1 MTAKSR
7 IELGVGI
14 FIVIG
19 LIILVSFVFFI
30 SDFQFIKPGYQFD
43 VVFGFA
49 NGLREGAPSRF
60 AGVDI
65 GEVKALRVFYDPEAL
80 KTKARV
86 RVWVKEDS
94 RIPSD
99 SQVWINTLGL
109 LGEKYLEIIPGANY
123 NALVKAGDTII
134 GQDPVA
140 MAEITEETKKLI
152 LKIEQATGG
161 LNDLLARIKSGQ
173 GTLGKLVYDET
184 VYQNISAVS
193 GDLKELTEDLKRHP
207 WKLFFKPKEKRQK
220 KSR

>member
-19 LIILVSFVFFI
+19 LIILVAFVFLI

-80 KTKARV
+80 KTKVRV

-94 RIPSD
+94 RIPAD

-109 LGEKYLEIIPGANY
+109 LGEKYLEIIPGENY
-123 NALVKAGDTII
+123 NALVKAGDAIM

-140 MAEITEETKKLI
+140 MAEITEQSKKLV
-152 LKIEQATGG
+152 LKIEEAVDG
-161 LNDLLARIKSGQ
+161 LNDMLGRIRTGQ

-207 WKLFFKPKEKRQK
+207 WKLFFNPKEKPLK
-220 KSR
+220 K

>member
-19 LIILVSFVFFI
+19 LIILVSFVFLI

-65 GEVKALRVFYDPEAL
+65 GEVKALRVFYDPETL
-80 KTKARV
+80 KTKVRV
-86 RVWVKEDS
+86 RVWVKELS
-94 RIPSD
+94 RIPPD

-109 LGEKYLEIIPGANY
+109 LGEKYLEIIPGKNY
-123 NALVKAGDTII
+123 DAPVKAGDTIM

-140 MAEITEETKKLI
+140 MAEITEESKKLV
-152 LKIEQATGG
+152 LKIEEAVGG
-161 LNDLLARIKSGQ
+161 LNDVLARIKTGQ

-193 GDLKELTEDLKRHP
+193 GGLKELTEDLKRHP
-207 WKLFFKPKEKRQK
+207 WKLFFRPKEKPVK
-220 KSR
+220 K

>member
-19 LIILVSFVFFI
+19 LIILVSFVFLI

-43 VVFGFA
+43 VIFGFA

-65 GEVKALRVFYDPEAL
+65 GEVKALRVFYDPETL
-80 KTKARV
+80 KTKVRV
-86 RVWVKEDS
+86 RVWVKEGS
-94 RIPSD
+94 RIPPD

-109 LGEKYLEIIPGANY
+109 LGEKYLEIIPGENY
-123 NALVKAGDTII
+123 DAPVKAGDTIM

-140 MAEITEETKKLI
+140 MAEITEESKKLV
-152 LKIEQATGG
+152 LKIEEAVGG
-161 LNDLLARIKSGQ
+161 LNDVLARIKTGQ

-193 GDLKELTEDLKRHP
+193 GGLKELTEDLKRHP
-207 WKLFFKPKEKRQK
+207 WKLLFKPKEKPVK
-220 KSR
+220 K